1 MDTDQFETTHATIEH
16 GYLFRVQIP
25 TDDVSAVL
33 DAIVEVS
40 SLRYGNYEQVAFRSS
55 TGSQQFKPLEG
66 SMPGETG
73 LITISCDEISFT
85 VPKNDETV
93 AAVIEA
99 IFQSHPYEEPVILI
113 QEVMSTRF
121 KYGQSADNRRKWWNR
136 PEVDWD
142 STDKKEQPES

>member
-1 MDTDQFETTHATIEH
+1 MDVGQFETMSATIAH
-16 GYLFRVQIP
+16 GNHVRVQIP

-33 DAIVEVS
+33 DAVVELS
-40 SLRYGNYEQVAFRSS
+40 SLRYGSYEQVAF
-55 TGSQQFKPLEG
+55 TTNAGSQQFKPLEG
-66 SMPGETG
+66 SKPGDTD
-73 LITISCDEISFT
+73 LITISCNEISFT

-121 KYGQSADNRRKWWNR
+121 KYGKTEDNRRK
-136 PEVDWD
+136 
-142 STDKKEQPES
+142 